1 MRSTGRGSIHPGRP
15 RLARALAIPVL
26 LVLLGTAS
34 AVPVAAA
41 AGDRAVT
48 LAGDPAG
55 SATLMEGHAAGDDAA
70 RSMPPTASS
79 ATAADADRGP
89 TAFGA
94 VAFILL
100 ALAVAVTTP
109 VLAIRRRRTR

>member
-1 MRSTGRGSIHPGRP
+1 MRSTGRGSIHPGRH
-15 RLARALAIPVL
+15 RLARALAIPALVVL
-26 LVLLGTAS
+26 LATAA
-34 AVPVAAA
+34 AVPVGAA

-48 LAGDPAG
+48 LAGDSSG
-55 SATLMEGHAAGDDAA
+55 SATLTVGHAAGDDAA
-70 RSMPPTASS
+70 GSMPPPAST

-89 TAFGA
+89 TALGT
-94 VAFILL
+94 VAFVLL